1 MTTKKQK
8 ITAVLALAIAFGL
21 GMTVMCGCS
30 YFTQEKVA
38 EIHKTVGTILDI
50 AYTSGGAVLVEQKI
64 DQLVA
69 DGKITAQQGEMLKE
83 ASRRSYEAL
92 QAKLAELS
100 VKDVAVE
107 VSVKMKPGWELA
119 FRPGFSFQ
127 QKWTIPHAVIRAQRS
142 FWRRTVFLT
151 IRGMRP
157 GPAFAQHAPQFRE
170 QRRIYEQVDA
180 GNAPISFLHN
190 FLKYRS
196 AGFA

>member
-8 ITAVLALAIAFGL
+8 NTAVLALAIALGL

-83 ASRRSYEAL
+83 AARRSYEAL
-92 QAKLAELS
+92 QEKLAELS
-100 VKDVAVE
+100 VKDVTVE
-107 VSVKMKPGWELA
+107 ASE
-119 FRPGFSFQ
+119 
-127 QKWTIPHAVIRAQRS
+127 
-142 FWRRTVFLT
+142 
-151 IRGMRP
+151 
-157 GPAFAQHAPQFRE
+157 
-170 QRRIYEQVDA
+170 
-180 GNAPISFLHN
+180 
-190 FLKYRS
+190 
-196 AGFA
+196 